1 MSWTPRDPTGRGEY
15 KNQWK
20 QTQEAGERDKKERKS
35 RVDEKKPKKE
45 RERER
50 GGEMSLFSRWPPS
63 SSPPPS
69 TPPSPLGSQVAKAG
83 HRRPSFPSPCW
94 PCWPFQTRS
103 SSSGRTSARRG
114 TKKGS
119 TSERLKASTLAPSTQ
134 CTRRT
139 EYSLA
144 SSRRFYTKKAKQVL
158 TKWQASNCEAFHMT
172 NEPSD

>member
-1 MSWTPRDPTGRGEY
+1 MSWTPRDPTGRGSIKINES
-15 KNQWK
+15 KPRK
-20 QTQEAGERDKKERKS
+20 QVRGTKRKERAEWMKRS
-35 RVDEKKPKKE
+35 QRE
-45 RERER
+45 REREE
-50 GGEMSLFSRWPPS
+50 GQCLFFSRWPPS

-94 PCWPFQTRS
+94 PCWPFQTWS

-139 EYSLA
+139 EHSLA
-144 SSRRFYTKKAKQVL
+144 SSRRFYTKKTKQVL
-158 TKWQASNCEAFHMT
+158 TKWQASNCEAFHMI